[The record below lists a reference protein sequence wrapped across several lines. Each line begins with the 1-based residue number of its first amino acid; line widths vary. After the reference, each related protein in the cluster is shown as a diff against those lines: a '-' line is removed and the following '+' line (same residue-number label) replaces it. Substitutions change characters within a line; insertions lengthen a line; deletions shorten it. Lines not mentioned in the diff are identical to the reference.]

1 MMDHMPH
8 DIHSFITYFVNCHIF
23 ASKCFTRGS
32 PNLTLF
38 SKINILTSSKVCWRF
53 IIPARH
59 ERRICSLF
67 CSYPTDQATMV
78 SCQKLGSSDFMISV
92 TFRVLSLS
100 ANTDMATRSNT
111 VTRASITTAMT
122 SLFSSFV
129 VGLHWQYCSRTTL
142 LNTEENKMLQ
152 DIQTLSEWY
161 NISTI
166 NKCFFLVLR
175 PFIVFRK

>member
-1 MMDHMPH
+1 
-8 DIHSFITYFVNCHIF
+8 
-23 ASKCFTRGS
+23 
-32 PNLTLF
+32 
-38 SKINILTSSKVCWRF
+38 
-53 IIPARH
+53 
-59 ERRICSLF
+59 
-67 CSYPTDQATMV
+67 
-78 SCQKLGSSDFMISV
+78 
-92 TFRVLSLS
+92 
-100 ANTDMATRSNT
+100 
-111 VTRASITTAMT
+111 
-122 SLFSSFV
+122 V